1 MGVTQGQLET
11 APFRQEQSDQLRER
25 LGALRS
31 GFRPSEKFFPGALF
45 MLQEFEV
52 MLENLEEN
60 VFYIDEKSKQ
70 VALSM
75 GLDLLSNWLKFQER
89 N

>member
-1 MGVTQGQLET
+1 
-11 APFRQEQSDQLRER
+11 
-25 LGALRS
+25 
-31 GFRPSEKFFPGALF
+31 